1 MQFFPDISAVGV
13 GFPVF
18 PVNKPHNLDVVFEA
32 KMCFIILLRPAGVF
46 IFLAAFVDIIRP

>member
-1 MQFFPDISAVGV
+1 MSKKLLTDTVAV
-13 GFPVF
+13 
-18 PVNKPHNLDVVFEA
+18 NLDVVFEA